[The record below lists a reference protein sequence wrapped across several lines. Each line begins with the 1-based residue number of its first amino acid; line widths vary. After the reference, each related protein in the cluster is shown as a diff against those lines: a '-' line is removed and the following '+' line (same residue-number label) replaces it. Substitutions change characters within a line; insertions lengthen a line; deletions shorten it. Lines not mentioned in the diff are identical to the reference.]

1 MLICE
6 GLGEVFVQE
15 YFVDVFPC
23 CFWLCG
29 VETVVYGFVNEFVGC
44 VLVLFICFNG
54 VGFVF
59 RVICGFYDVNDV
71 V

>member
-29 VETVVYGFVNEFVGC
+29 VETVVYGFVNEFVG
-44 VLVLFICFNG
+44 
-54 VGFVF
+54 
-59 RVICGFYDVNDV
+59 
-71 V
+71 